1 MLVHRRVTPQQHV
14 AGTHLYTWMKTK
26 RETKWRKVLCLRKQ
40 RDGRGLIHVP
50 PDPEFTARPQ
60 TPPRLV
66 TGPYRNYFILEKLN
80 SPVSLVVCFHNS
92 AVVRAYCRAIVDE
105 VDR

>member
-14 AGTHLYTWMKTK
+14 AGTHLYTWMK
-26 RETKWRKVLCLRKQ
+26 RDKVEESSLSKKTTR
-40 RDGRGLIHVP
+40 RARLIHVP